1 MDVLTIAEA
10 AQSTGWS
17 PRMLRYLEQVGL
29 VAPRRS
35 EGGYRLY
42 GPAQVDRLRSLKQL
56 VSTYDIGPAE
66 VAFAARM
73 RSEPQLGS
81 AVEEWLAAR
90 PSRVEDPP
98 DADWLRFEQE
108 KHERLLTPT
117 TTSSPHTSSRE
128 YA

>member
-1 MDVLTIAEA
+1 MDVFTIAEA
-10 AQSTGWS
+10 ARITGWS

-35 EGGYRLY
+35 KGGYRLY

-56 VSTYDIGPAE
+56 VTTYDIGPAE

-73 RSEPQLGS
+73 RNEPRLGR
-81 AVEEWLAAR
+81 AVEQWLAAR
-90 PSRVEDPP
+90 PPRVEDPP

-117 TTSSPHTSSRE
+117 TASHHTSSRE
-128 YA
+128 NA

>member
-10 AQSTGWS
+10 AATTGWS

-42 GPAQVDRLRSLKQL
+42 GPAQVQRLRSLKEL

-73 RSEPQLGS
+73 RAEPELGQ
-81 AVEEWLAAR
+81 AIDGWLAAR
-90 PSRVEDPP
+90 PAPPEDPP

-117 TTSSPHTSSRE
+117 TASPFPSSKE